1 MNSSETQGEFC
12 IFFPKKN
19 VMMHENQQAE
29 ILRAM
34 VMVVG
39 SKKKERTIKGNWC
52 NPAKDPPTIK
62 SIFSLERKD
71 GKKVNDR
78 TYLK

>member
-1 MNSSETQGEFC
+1 
-12 IFFPKKN
+12 
-19 VMMHENQQAE
+19 
-29 ILRAM
+29 M

-39 SKKKERTIKGNWC
+39 SKKKERTVKGNWC